1 MTTPAR
7 GTPVNTASRDNTGAI
22 AADTAVIRALRRIR
36 VPQTQRNRE
45 LFLLVFAF
53 LVNGSAIALVQL
65 GATGAIDATF
75 LFYCGGLTAL
85 VMAMHIVL
93 RLRAR
98 AADPFVL
105 PIATILTGLGIA
117 MIYRIDIAVELHGW
131 DAYSTKQLAWAAI
144 AIVGAIA
151 IVVLLRNYRVLF
163 RYTYIFGL
171 VGVLLL
177 ILPIVPGLGTD
188 ANADV
193 WVSLGFFS
201 FQPGELAKICLAI
214 FFAGYLVR
222 TRESLTSVG
231 TRFLGLTWPRAREL
245 GPLLVIWFISLG
257 IIVLQRD
264 LGTGLLIFGM
274 FVAMLYVATGKTSW
288 VVIGV
293 VLAAAGAFL
302 ASRVL
307 PYVYGRFANWLDA
320 FNPEV
325 IDRDGGS
332 YQLVQGIFGLAQG
345 GLVGT
350 GLGQGRPYITPL
362 SQSDYILPSLGE
374 ELGLI
379 GVFAILC
386 LYMVFTSRGIR
397 IGLAGQDDF
406 GKLLATGLSFTI
418 ALQVFIMVGGVT
430 RLIPLTGLTTP
441 FLAAGGSS
449 LVANWLIV
457 AILLQDLGCRP
468 QPAPGGDRLDD
479 ERTAPSQHPD
489 AAHVPRAVR
498 LHERDP
504 GRAGRDPRRELP
516 QHARA
521 VRLVRSAARLDHRQ
535 RRSDRELGAVGR
547 RLQPGSASTSTA
559 TCGLRSP
566 ATSTPLWA
574 PRPASSRR

>member
-1 MTTPAR
+1 MTMTATTPRRTDAVS
-7 GTPVNTASRDNTGAI
+7 T
-22 AADTAVIRALRRIR
+22 DTAVVRALKRIR

-53 LVNGSAIALVQL
+53 AINFSAVALVQL
-65 GATGAIDATF
+65 GAIGAIDWTF
-75 LFYCGGLTAL
+75 LIYCGALTAL
-85 VMAMHIVL
+85 VVALHIVL

-98 AADPFVL
+98 DADPFVV
-105 PIATILTGLGIA
+105 PIATLLTGLGLA
-117 MIYRIDIAVELHGW
+117 MIYRIDIALKSQGW
-131 DAYSTKQLAWAAI
+131 AAASTRQLAWAAI
-144 AIVGAIA
+144 ALVGALA

-163 RYTYIFGL
+163 RYTYVSGL
-171 VGVLLL
+171 TGILQLLL
-177 ILPIVPGLGTD
+177 PIIPGLGTD

-193 WVSLGFFS
+193 WVSFGFFS
-201 FQPGELAKICLAI
+201 FQPGEIAKILLAI

-231 TRFLGLTWPRAREL
+231 TRFAGITWPRAREL
-245 GPLLVIWFISLG
+245 GPVLVIWLVSLG

-288 VVIGV
+288 VLIGV
-293 VLAAAGAFL
+293 VLAALGAYL

-307 PYVYGRFANWLDA
+307 PYVGGRFANWLDA
-320 FNPEV
+320 FNPDIIE
-325 IDRDGGS
+325 RPGGS

-386 LYMVFTSRGIR
+386 LYMVFASRGIR

-430 RLIPLTGLTTP
+430 RIIPLTGLTTP

-449 LVANWLIV
+449 LIANWLIV
-457 AILLQDLGCRP
+457 ALLLRISD
-468 QPAPGGDRLDD
+468 
-479 ERTAPSQHPD
+479 
-489 AAHVPRAVR
+489 AVR
-498 LHERDP
+498 SR
-504 GRAGRDPRRELP
+504 PR
-516 QHARA
+516 
-521 VRLVRSAARLDHRQ
+521 VVI
-535 RRSDRELGAVGR
+535 G
-547 RLQPGSASTSTA
+547 
-559 TCGLRSP
+559 
-566 ATSTPLWA
+566 
-574 PRPASSRR
+574 